1 MENKKPNDHLASRR
15 RFVLATAGL
24 ATGIIGV
31 PSIVRAAEP
40 IKVGVLQPLSGGLEA
55 LGEQGLQGAR
65 LALEEANDAGGVL
78 GGRKFEIIRADTK
91 TDPKTAVERV
101 NELIRR
107 DKVNVIIGPCT
118 SAERDAI
125 RPTIDRYKTPL
136 LYATDYEGG
145 TCSKY
150 ITCYSAL
157 PDQWVKPFVPYVIQ
171 NAGKSLYLIGSDY
184 VWPQKMNATIR
195 TVASANGGK
204 VVGEEYSPWGVKDY
218 TSTLR
223 KISNSGAN
231 VVLVSIVGA
240 DAITFVK
247 QFTAAGL
254 KDKIKIAFFGFSEN
268 YMAGLTQAESNGI
281 MTVCNFTESL
291 NKPEAQA
298 LIKKMRAK
306 FGEKAIVSNTVDAH
320 YTLTRFYI
328 EAIRKAK
335 SDEREAISKAIVG
348 QSMMSGNGEVTL
360 RASDRHADLNVLI
373 AEAKDGRLAI
383 KKDVGRVSAPNQ
395 CKA

>member
-1 MENKKPNDHLASRR
+1 
-15 RFVLATAGL
+15 
-24 ATGIIGV
+24 
-31 PSIVRAAEP
+31 
-40 IKVGVLQPLSGGLEA
+40 
-55 LGEQGLQGAR
+55 
-65 LALEEANDAGGVL
+65 
-78 GGRKFEIIRADTK
+78 
-91 TDPKTAVERV
+91 
-101 NELIRR
+101 
-107 DKVNVIIGPCT
+107 
-118 SAERDAI
+118 
-125 RPTIDRYKTPL
+125 
-136 LYATDYEGG
+136 
-145 TCSKY
+145 
-150 ITCYSAL
+150 
-157 PDQWVKPFVPYVIQ
+157 
-171 NAGKSLYLIGSDY
+171 
-184 VWPQKMNATIR
+184 
-195 TVASANGGK
+195 
-204 VVGEEYSPWGVKDY
+204 
-218 TSTLR
+218 
-223 KISNSGAN
+223 SNSGAN
-231 VVLVSIVGA
+231 VVLVAIVGA

-298 LIKKMRAK
+298 LVKKMRAK

-373 AEAKDGRLAI
+373 AEATDGRLAI